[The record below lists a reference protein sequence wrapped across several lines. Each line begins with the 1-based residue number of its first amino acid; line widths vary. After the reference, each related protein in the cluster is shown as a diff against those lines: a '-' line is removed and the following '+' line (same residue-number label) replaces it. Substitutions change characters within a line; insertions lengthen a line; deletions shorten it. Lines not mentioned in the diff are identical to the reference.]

1 MVLLLRW
8 GSSRLLSSLF
18 GLTSFPGM
26 VRPIDFTPAHLSFEE
41 VAVHDSREVLM
52 KFGNS
57 SVLPVGNPQM
67 I

>member
-1 MVLLLRW
+1 
-8 GSSRLLSSLF
+8 
-18 GLTSFPGM
+18 M

-57 SVLPVGNPQM
+57 SVLLVGKPQM